1 MLARNGHLLYPKDGL
16 MAGNGVQKRA
26 KRGEKPQMTRKGK
39 MYMQERK
46 DLILVRL
53 ARLKAEIG
61 KLGQSPDM
69 TKSMATADRGRVK
82 LMATLEVVAQGLAE
96 KGLPSV
102 DSVKAALE
110 VCRDLGAAV
119 PNIPPDARL
128 TRRDWAKVSPDLA
141 AEFDDLT
148 DCLEQGKPD
157 QQGELVQQIA
167 NKLWAL
173 VDDRSVANSRHKP
186 ADTDELRKAQGDYE
200 GAVEQADKINKTNL
214 GTGTDLNPRVT
225 LESQGNVLRQARILR
240 QVRARHGILS

>member
-1 MLARNGHLLYPKDGL
+1 

-39 MYMQERK
+39 MFTQERK
-46 DLILVRL
+46 DLILIRL
-53 ARLKAEIG
+53 ARLKSEIG
-61 KLGQSPDM
+61 KLAQSPEMAKGM
-69 TKSMATADRGRVK
+69 TTAADRGRVQ
-82 LMATLEVVAQGLAE
+82 LMARLEVVAQGLAE

-110 VCRDLGAAV
+110 ACRDLGGAV

-141 AEFDDLT
+141 SEFDDLT
-148 DCLEQGKPD
+148 DYLEQGKPD
-157 QQGELVQQIA
+157 RQGELVQQIA

-173 VDDRSVANSRHKP
+173 VDSRSVANSRHKP

-200 GAVEQADKINKTNL
+200 DAVEQTDKINKTNL
-214 GTGTDLNPRVT
+214 GAGTDLNPRVT